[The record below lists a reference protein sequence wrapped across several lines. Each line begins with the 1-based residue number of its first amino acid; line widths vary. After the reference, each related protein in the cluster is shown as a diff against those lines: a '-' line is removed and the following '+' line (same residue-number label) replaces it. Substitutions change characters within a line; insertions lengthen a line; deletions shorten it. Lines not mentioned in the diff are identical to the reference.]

1 MPDDDRNSENEP
13 SRPLHRV
20 VLSCDG
26 VPAHLGPPAA
36 LDIAREFSDRPWH
49 RNVVCTWDGRALVL
63 QAENEFDPE
72 GTALTDEFSDAIS
85 AYIADGFG
93 GNIRVLSVESV

>member
-1 MPDDDRNSENEP
+1 
-13 SRPLHRV
+13 
-20 VLSCDG
+20 
-26 VPAHLGPPAA
+26 
-36 LDIAREFSDRPWH
+36 
-49 RNVVCTWDGRALVL
+49 LVL